1 MKPEGVR
8 WLPKLQSKIELY
20 LLKAF
25 LKRKNSGFNLKM
37 KQSYKI
43 NPCFKRSKSLTFC
56 SLSGWCFCNE
66 HLLCAQVA
74 IIQFSDDP
82 RTEFKLNAYKT
93 KETLLEAIQQIAYK
107 GGNTKTGE
115 KG

>member
-1 MKPEGVR
+1 M
-8 WLPKLQSKIELY
+8 
-20 LLKAF
+20 
-25 LKRKNSGFNLKM
+25 
-37 KQSYKI
+37 
-43 NPCFKRSKSLTFC
+43 
-56 SLSGWCFCNE
+56 
-66 HLLCAQVA
+66 A

-115 KG
+115 KGHNCDADFVPASLCKAFSLSKCGEALEQVAQIGDRWPLPGKHSRSGWTGL